1 MPLSNITVMICDD
14 SILVRKKMKD
24 YISSLGVGAIYEAS
38 DGEEAIAK
46 YKECNPAVVFMDI
59 VMPKKT
65 GTEALKEIIQYDP
78 SAKVIMV
85 SSVGTQSHLKEA
97 LCFGALDFLQK
108 PIVFEQVSQILK
120 NIAKDVK

>member
-59 VMPKKT
+59 VMPEKT
-65 GTEALKEIIQYDP
+65 GIEALREIKQYHP
-78 SAKVIMV
+78 AAKVVMA
-85 SSVGTQSHLKEA
+85 STVGTQGNLTDAISA
-97 LCFGALDFLQK
+97 GAFEFLQK
-108 PIVFEQVSQILK
+108 PVQDDDVYKILNTFTK
-120 NIAKDVK
+120 E